1 MFCFFQIKFLTI
13 SVARLRLQLRQA
25 PRMIKEKEWTWKK
38 IGFRLTDSWIITL
51 EPSFT
56 IRIGKL
62 KTWKFGFRHQLNNW
76 YNLRQIINYLKWNMF
91 NFYWENRFTMEFRV
105 GVGWVGC
112 QPKSKPLRLKKLV
125 TLNLVQ
131 TLETLDLDLG
141 LTNCDIF
148 MLICNQKSKSNTIL
162 EKQTPSVCFIVFWE
176 PSALPW
182 ILIYYE
188 LLWNNCFPF
197 IRITYIYMQYTHM

>member
-1 MFCFFQIKFLTI
+1 MRIWIWTSAQQLKQLETNHTLLVWEILTI
-13 SVARLRLQLRQA
+13 QCSNSIEKTALQLN
-25 PRMIKEKEWTWKK
+25 
-38 IGFRLTDSWIITL
+38 L
-51 EPSFT
+51 E
-56 IRIGKL
+56 L
-62 KTWKFGFRHQLNNW
+62 
-76 YNLRQIINYLKWNMF
+76 
-91 NFYWENRFTMEFRV
+91 
-105 GVGWVGC
+105 GVGGW
-112 QPKSKPLRLKKLV
+112 PLMILLSAK
-125 TLNLVQ
+125 VQ

-141 LTNCDIF
+141 LINCDIF